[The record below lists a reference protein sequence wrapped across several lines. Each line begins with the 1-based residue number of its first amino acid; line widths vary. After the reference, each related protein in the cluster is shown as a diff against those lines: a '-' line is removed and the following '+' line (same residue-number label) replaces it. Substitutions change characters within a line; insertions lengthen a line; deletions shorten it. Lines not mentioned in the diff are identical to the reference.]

1 MIQFYKPNPKVTGT
15 ACSFWI
21 NRDGSVMASMIKQDS
36 WNSDRKIGSFAKNKN
51 NPAKRVITK
60 LGRQEVAGIIDCL
73 ETNREFS
80 TYHSS
85 AKEVLQMKFCP
96 YMRNGE
102 QIGYSF
108 AINKQDKEDSTAK
121 TGFIIGFTFPEG
133 RLLRHDLE
141 LFLDKTVN
149 VKEDIEEEPS
159 PAQPQE
165 QRVVKVTDLDKEGV
179 LENEDDDEPW

>member
-85 AKEVLQMKFCP
+85 AKQVLQMKFCP

-179 LENEDDDEPW
+179 LENEDVDEPW

>member
-21 NRDGSVMASMIKQDS
+21 NRDGSVMSSMIKQDS

-85 AKEVLQMKFCP
+85 AKQVLQMKFCP
-96 YMRNGE
+96 YMRGGD
-102 QIGYSF
+102 QVGYSF
-108 AINKQDKEDSTAK
+108 SINKQDKEDSTAK

-141 LFLDKTVN
+141 LFLGKTVN
-149 VKEDIEEEPS
+149 VKEDIEEQPAPTQTKEP
-159 PAQPQE
+159 
-165 QRVVKVTDLDKEGV
+165 RTVKVTDLNQEAV